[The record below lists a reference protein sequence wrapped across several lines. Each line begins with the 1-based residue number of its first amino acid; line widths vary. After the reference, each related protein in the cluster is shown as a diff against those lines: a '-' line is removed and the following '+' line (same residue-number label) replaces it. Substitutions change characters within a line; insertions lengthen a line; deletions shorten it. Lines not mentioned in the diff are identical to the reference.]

1 MTLHEAKAISGK
13 EGTVQV
19 EGLPAGDYKFFV
31 CVDGKPI
38 SQACSVK
45 IEGNGTAVD
54 GVKGNRPKNNIAYRT
69 DGTVAG
75 RADDHLEHGIYII
88 NGKKVQK

>member
-1 MTLHEAKAISGK
+1 MQI
-13 EGTVQV
+13 

-45 IEGNGTAVD
+45 IEGNGTAVS
-54 GVKGNRPKNNIAYRT
+54 GVEVNRPADPVVYRT

-75 RADDHLEHGIYII
+75 RSEDRLEHDIYII
-88 NGKKVQK
+88 NGKKVLK